1 MSNKSND
8 NGRAYEYIFI
18 QTLEQ
23 EIKKTRLVEIKKDS
37 SYSSSEKSWNNISS
51 DLQAILIKSSSSAIQ
66 KIFELEPLIL
76 ENNSNVLILSI
87 QDDSKGKE
95 GDVRDILITRED
107 IQWEIGLSVKHNHF
121 AVKHSR
127 LSKSLDFGDKWFG
140 MKCSDEYWKDIKPIF
155 EYLDNEKK
163 KCTNWRDLPAKE
175 NDVYIPLLK
184 AFMNEVKYCNQ
195 VNPTIPCK
203 MVEYLLGKFDF
214 YKVISIDNKQI
225 TQIHSY
231 NLRGKLN
238 QPSKIQ
244 SSKIQVPIVN
254 LPTRIVHLEFKP
266 DSNNTIELYL
276 DEGWQ
281 FNFRIH
287 NASTKVESSLK
298 FDIQLIGMPVT
309 ILSIDCTWK

>member
-18 QTLEQ
+18 KTLEQ
-23 EIKKTRLVEIKKDS
+23 EIKKIRIVEIKKDC
-37 SYSSSEKSWNNISS
+37 SYFSSEKSWNNISNNM
-51 DLQAILIKSSSSAIQ
+51 QATLIKSSSSAIQ

-76 ENNSNVLILSI
+76 ENNPDVLILSI
-87 QDDSKGKE
+87 QNDSKGKE
-95 GDVRDILITRED
+95 GDVRDILITRKN

-127 LSKSLDFGDKWFG
+127 LSKSIDFGDKWFS

-155 EYLDNEKK
+155 EYLDNEKNK
-163 KCTNWRDLPAKE
+163 FTKWSDLPAKE

-184 AFMNEVKYCNQ
+184 AFMDEVKRSNKA
-195 VNPTIPCK
+195 NTNIPCK

-238 QPSKIQ
+238 QPSKIK
-244 SSKIQVPIVN
+244 SSEIQVPIVK
-254 LPTRIVHLEFKP
+254 LPTRIACLDFKP
-266 DSNNTIELYL
+266 NSNNTIELYL
-276 DEGWQ
+276 DEGVA
-281 FNFRIH
+281 I
-287 NASTKVESSLK
+287 
-298 FDIQLIGMPVT
+298 
-309 ILSIDCTWK
+309 